1 MCHHVSPSLFILH
14 QSLSFAHTGLCL
26 MLEVV
31 SVDKSTSSNS
41 LLSYNQED
49 DNLLEA
55 EVEVVGEEEEGVV
68 EEEEEGVAARKEQM
82 SPQKILMPNWMLTM
96 TR

>member
-1 MCHHVSPSLFILH
+1 
-14 QSLSFAHTGLCL
+14 

-41 LLSYNQED
+41 LLSYNQEG

-55 EVEVVGEEEEGVV
+55 EVEVVGEEEEGVA
-68 EEEEEGVAARKEQM
+68 EEEGEGVVARQELM
-82 SPQKILMPNWMLTM
+82 SLQKILMPNWMLTM
-96 TR
+96 MR

>member
-1 MCHHVSPSLFILH
+1 MF
-14 QSLSFAHTGLCL
+14 
-26 MLEVV
+26 EVV
-31 SVDKSTSSNS
+31 SVDKSSSNS

-55 EVEVVGEEEEGVV
+55 EVEVVGEEEEGVA
-68 EEEEEGVAARKEQM
+68 EEEEEGVAARKKQM
-82 SPQKILMPNWMLTM
+82 SLQKILMLNWMLTM

>member
-1 MCHHVSPSLFILH
+1 
-14 QSLSFAHTGLCL
+14 

-41 LLSYNQED
+41 LSYNQED

-55 EVEVVGEEEEGVV
+55 EVEVVGEEEEGVA

-82 SPQKILMPNWMLTM
+82 SLQKILMPNWMLTM